1 MGTPSAVIILVNKR
15 YFIED
20 KFLIVDCFY
29 DQKVPNKLII
39 MIFVCQKYNFFLL
52 SLSFTI

>member
-1 MGTPSAVIILVNKR
+1 METPSSVIMSVNKR

-29 DQKVPNKLII
+29 DQKVPNW
-39 MIFVCQKYNFFLL
+39 F
-52 SLSFTI
+52 FTI